1 MKNNRLIDQDLMD
14 LFTEL
19 IKNEVETE
27 ILKIYYSEESEEAVL
42 EKLIAYLET
51 DDAQFWLFN

>member
-14 LFTEL
+14 LFNEL

-27 ILKIYYSEESEEAVL
+27 ILKIFYSEESEEAVL
-42 EKLIAYLET
+42 EKLIAYLES
-51 DDAQFWLFN
+51 DDAQV